1 MVPAYLKPIARELK
15 VKGGKT
21 TMALVC
27 DCGSELFW
35 IYENKLT
42 SEEKKQMAPY
52 ERALHESL
60 SGGYASFCTKDED
73 GTLHHWKLLEEPPLW
88 TPIEKWKAVEVFIPE
103 TPAFAN
109 VMSIRVECSC
119 CGIIHTVFDNRIHGY
134 DGVFCSESADLTYV
148 PHYKKRET
156 RDKLHRKI
164 EIVTEND
171 ETIEAFRE
179 NTAIDCDEAS
189 YSNAFGW
196 ICVYAIDEKGKKSK
210 VLDFETA

>member
-15 VKGGKT
+15 VKGGRT

-42 SEEKKQMAPY
+42 SEEKKQMESYENALRKLGSGWFGWGGTVDKDGIVHQWKYIAP
-52 ERALHESL
+52 
-60 SGGYASFCTKDED
+60 FIK
-73 GTLHHWKLLEEPPLW
+73 K
-88 TPIEKWKAVEVFIPE
+88 EVSVPE

-109 VMSIRVECSC
+109 VTSIRAECSC
-119 CGIIHTVFDNRIHGY
+119 CGIMHTVFDNRIHGY
-134 DGVFCSESADLTYV
+134 DGVFCSKSADLTYV

-156 RDKLHRKI
+156 RDKLPRKI

-179 NTAIDCDEAS
+179 NTAIECDEAS

>member
-42 SEEKKQMAPY
+42 SEEKKQMESY
-52 ERALHESL
+52 EKALKKL
-60 SGGYASFCTKDED
+60 GSGWFGWGGTVDEN
-73 GTLHHWKLLEEPPLW
+73 GKVHHWKYIAPF
-88 TPIEKWKAVEVFIPE
+88 IKKEVFVPE
-103 TPAFAN
+103 APAFAN
-109 VMSIRVECSC
+109 VTSIRVDCSR
-119 CGIIHTVFDNRIHGY
+119 CGRMHLIFDNRIHGY

-148 PHYKKRET
+148 PYYKKRET
-156 RDKLHRKI
+156 RDKLPRKI

-171 ETIEAFRE
+171 ETIEVFRK
-179 NTAIDCDEAS
+179 NTGINCDEVA

-196 ICVYAIDEKGKKSK
+196 ICVYDIDEKGKKSK
-210 VLDFETA
+210 ILDCETA

>member
-1 MVPAYLKPIARELK
+1 MVPAYLKPIVREVCIK
-15 VKGGKT
+15 NGRT
-21 TMALVC
+21 TMLLAC
-27 DCGSELFW
+27 QCGSELFW

-42 SEEKKQMAPY
+42 PEEKKQMEPY
-52 ERALHESL
+52 ERALDEL
-60 SGGYASFCTKDED
+60 NSGGYGAMCTRDED
-73 GTLHHWKLLEEPPLW
+73 GTFHHWKLIAPF
-88 TPIEKWKAVEVFIPE
+88 IKKEVIVPE
-103 TPAFAN
+103 RPSFAG
-109 VMSIRVECSC
+109 VMSMRAECSC
-119 CGIIHTVFDNRIHGY
+119 CAAVHTVFDNRIHGY

-156 RDKLHRKI
+156 RDKLPRKI

>member
-1 MVPAYLKPIARELK
+1 
-15 VKGGKT
+15 
-21 TMALVC
+21 
-27 DCGSELFW
+27 
-35 IYENKLT
+35 
-42 SEEKKQMAPY
+42 MAPY

-73 GTLHHWKLLEEPPLW
+73 GTLHHWKFY
-88 TPIEKWKAVEVFIPE
+88 TPFIKKEVFLPE
-103 TPAFAN
+103 KPTFAG
-109 VMSIRVECSC
+109 VMSMQTECSE
-119 CGIIHTVFDNRIHGY
+119 CGRMHVIFDNRIHGY

-148 PHYKKRET
+148 PYYKKRET
-156 RDKLHRKI
+156 RDKLPRKI

-179 NTAIDCDEAS
+179 NTGIECDEAA

-210 VLDFETA
+210 ILDFETA